1 MDVLTRL
8 AQLKQEFVKESSEKA
23 AVEKQQARQES
34 EARKLK
40 EAGIEKVMMKTLLEK
55 ASEKAREDG
64 KKVLSET
71 STNAIQMVMD
81 DNYVVD
87 MESSIK
93 RGVPHTDLV
102 VRQTTDAGLTI
113 ETDPAEDE
121 GGGTADIVAISTF
134 MALGMLAG
142 DENQAPYFLD
152 EPTKFVSPDNS
163 EKVAKFL
170 KEIVSYS
177 GKQTFLVTH
186 DPVVADAGDRVFY
199 VEKDM
204 DTRTSTV
211 TDITGK

>member
-23 AVEKQQARQES
+23 ALEKQQARQES

-186 DPVVADAGDRVFY
+186 DPIVADAGDRVFY